1 MITEPSFTIGVEEEY
16 LLVERDT
23 RELVSSLP
31 PPVLAEYRELLGE
44 QVSPE
49 FLQCQIEVGTRVCTT
64 MPELREELVRL
75 RRGVAEVAERNGLAV
90 VAASSHPFARRGF
103 QQLTPRERYRILAE
117 DMQEVARR
125 LVISGMHVHVGIED
139 PEVRIDLLSQS
150 SYVLPHLLALSTS
163 SPFWEGADT
172 GLKSYRIAVW
182 DEMPR
187 SGLPP
192 GFESW
197 SEYERHIGVL
207 VDAGLI
213 EDASKIWWDL
223 RPSARFPTLEM
234 RICDVCTRLEDAL
247 CLAALYRC
255 WLRMMFRLR
264 RGNQRW
270 RTYRAFLLDE
280 NRWRAQRYGVDGSLI
295 DFGRGELVA
304 FGDLVEEML
313 ELFAEDAAHFD
324 CRKEVAHA
332 RTIVQRGT
340 SAHRQLAVYNDAVT
354 RGAGHEEALRAVVDA
369 LAAETLADVPSAT
382 AAEAAAPQA
391 QARLRATQISSD
403 GHRRAHSSGAMSV
416 DCPESPASGA
426 CSSSRSSTS
435 KPLPRSIRIMSPWA
449 RWNST
454 ARSFS
459 GHSKRPIPNWGR
471 CSAPSPARVSRMQR
485 TTSTEF
491 VRKISSPPGRR
502 SRAASGIQ
510 RSGSHHSEAPYS
522 ETARS
527 KRRVGER
534 DGLGAAVDV
543 AGTRGRARAAGAGR
557 SRAASPSCRS
567 RPAERPGGRATPRVG
582 RAAAQLDRVLAG
594 DVGQDVQLVLRD
606 PPDTPARLVRPR
618 PARRSATYSSAQ
630 ESHAA
635 RLRPAC
641 SVSSSDELIAGEPE
655 RDLALGGLGRVR
667 AVDEVVG
674 HGQREV
680 AADGSRRRAG
690 RVRRPHRRAH
700 RRDRALALQHERERR
715 RGRDE
720 VDSSPKNGFSAC
732 SA

>member
-304 FGDLVEEML
+304 V
-313 ELFAEDAAHFD
+313 
-324 CRKEVAHA
+324 
-332 RTIVQRGT
+332 
-340 SAHRQLAVYNDAVT
+340 
-354 RGAGHEEALRAVVDA
+354 
-369 LAAETLADVPSAT
+369 
-382 AAEAAAPQA
+382 
-391 QARLRATQISSD
+391 
-403 GHRRAHSSGAMSV
+403 
-416 DCPESPASGA
+416 
-426 CSSSRSSTS
+426 
-435 KPLPRSIRIMSPWA
+435 
-449 RWNST
+449 
-454 ARSFS
+454 
-459 GHSKRPIPNWGR
+459 
-471 CSAPSPARVSRMQR
+471 
-485 TTSTEF
+485 
-491 VRKISSPPGRR
+491 RR
-502 SRAASGIQ
+502 SRRGDARALRRGRRAFRLPQGGGPCADDRPARDERPPAARRLQ
-510 RSGSHHSEAPYS
+510 RRGDEGRGPRGGA
-522 ETARS
+522 AGG
-527 KRRVGER
+527 RRRPRRRDAGRRAER
-534 DGLGAAVDV
+534 DGS
-543 AGTRGRARAAGAGR
+543 R
-557 SRAASPSCRS
+557 SRRAS
-567 RPAERPGGRATPRVG
+567 G
-582 RAAAQLDRVLAG
+582 
-594 DVGQDVQLVLRD
+594 
-606 PPDTPARLVRPR
+606 
-618 PARRSATYSSAQ
+618 
-630 ESHAA
+630 
-635 RLRPAC
+635 
-641 SVSSSDELIAGEPE
+641 
-655 RDLALGGLGRVR
+655 
-667 AVDEVVG
+667 
-674 HGQREV
+674 
-680 AADGSRRRAG
+680 
-690 RVRRPHRRAH
+690 
-700 RRDRALALQHERERR
+700 
-715 RGRDE
+715 
-720 VDSSPKNGFSAC
+720 
-732 SA
+732 

>member
-23 RELVSSLP
+23 RELVSAVP
-31 PPVLAEYRELLGE
+31 APVLAEYRELLGE

-49 FLQCQIEVGTRVCTT
+49 FLQCQVEVGTRVCTT

-75 RRGVAEVAERNGLAV
+75 RRGVADVAERNGLAV

-324 CRKEVAHA
+324 CRKEVGHA
-332 RTIVQRGT
+332 RTILRRGT

-369 LAAETLADVPSAT
+369 LVAETLADVPSAT
-382 AAEAAAPQA
+382 ATEGAAP
-391 QARLRATQISSD
+391 R
-403 GHRRAHSSGAMSV
+403 
-416 DCPESPASGA
+416 
-426 CSSSRSSTS
+426 
-435 KPLPRSIRIMSPWA
+435 
-449 RWNST
+449 
-454 ARSFS
+454 
-459 GHSKRPIPNWGR
+459 
-471 CSAPSPARVSRMQR
+471 
-485 TTSTEF
+485 
-491 VRKISSPPGRR
+491 
-502 SRAASGIQ
+502 
-510 RSGSHHSEAPYS
+510 
-522 ETARS
+522 
-527 KRRVGER
+527 
-534 DGLGAAVDV
+534 
-543 AGTRGRARAAGAGR
+543 
-557 SRAASPSCRS
+557 
-567 RPAERPGGRATPRVG
+567 
-582 RAAAQLDRVLAG
+582 
-594 DVGQDVQLVLRD
+594 
-606 PPDTPARLVRPR
+606 
-618 PARRSATYSSAQ
+618 
-630 ESHAA
+630 
-635 RLRPAC
+635 
-641 SVSSSDELIAGEPE
+641 
-655 RDLALGGLGRVR
+655 
-667 AVDEVVG
+667 
-674 HGQREV
+674 
-680 AADGSRRRAG
+680 
-690 RVRRPHRRAH
+690 
-700 RRDRALALQHERERR
+700 
-715 RGRDE
+715 
-720 VDSSPKNGFSAC
+720 
-732 SA
+732 

>member
-23 RELVSSLP
+23 RELVSAVP
-31 PPVLAEYRELLGE
+31 APVLAEYRELLGE

-49 FLQCQIEVGTRVCTT
+49 FLQCQVEVGTRVCTT

-75 RRGVAEVAERNGLAV
+75 RRGVADVAERNGLAV

-324 CRKEVAHA
+324 CRKEVGHA
-332 RTIVQRGT
+332 RTILRRGT

-369 LAAETLADVPSAT
+369 LVAETLADVPSAT
-382 AAEAAAPQA
+382 ATEA
-391 QARLRATQISSD
+391 
-403 GHRRAHSSGAMSV
+403 RRAS
-416 DCPESPASGA
+416 
-426 CSSSRSSTS
+426 
-435 KPLPRSIRIMSPWA
+435 
-449 RWNST
+449 
-454 ARSFS
+454 
-459 GHSKRPIPNWGR
+459 
-471 CSAPSPARVSRMQR
+471 
-485 TTSTEF
+485 
-491 VRKISSPPGRR
+491 
-502 SRAASGIQ
+502 
-510 RSGSHHSEAPYS
+510 
-522 ETARS
+522 
-527 KRRVGER
+527 
-534 DGLGAAVDV
+534 LGALARDPDLLGGPSARPLERRDVGPLSRV
-543 AGTRGRARAAGAGR
+543 AG
-557 SRAASPSCRS
+557 
-567 RPAERPGGRATPRVG
+567 
-582 RAAAQLDRVLAG
+582 
-594 DVGQDVQLVLRD
+594 
-606 PPDTPARLVRPR
+606 
-618 PARRSATYSSAQ
+618 
-630 ESHAA
+630 
-635 RLRPAC
+635 
-641 SVSSSDELIAGEPE
+641 
-655 RDLALGGLGRVR
+655 LGGLQLEQVEHLEAVAAQHPDHVAVSEVELDRPVVLRPLEAAHPELGPLQQLRRRLGVPHAQDDEHRVR
-667 AVDEVVG
+667 QEDQLAP
-674 HGQREV
+674 
-680 AADGSRRRAG
+680 
-690 RVRRPHRRAH
+690 RP
-700 RRDRALALQHERERR
+700 Q
-715 RGRDE
+715 
-720 VDSSPKNGFSAC
+720 
-732 SA
+732 